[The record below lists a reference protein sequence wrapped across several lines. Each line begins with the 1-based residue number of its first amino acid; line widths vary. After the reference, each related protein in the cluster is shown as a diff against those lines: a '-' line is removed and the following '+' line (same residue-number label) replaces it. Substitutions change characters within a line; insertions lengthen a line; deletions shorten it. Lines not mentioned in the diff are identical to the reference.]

1 MFEIGQEVLIDWV
14 DRIDRGKIT
23 RFCGHDGH
31 DNIWEVAYRVNS
43 ILSLRESLLRPAT
56 PESISKLKQS
66 LKERIAIL
74 QAKLKVL
81 E

>member
-23 RFCGHDGH
+23 RFCGHDGY

-43 ILSLRESLLRPAT
+43 IISLRASLLRPAT
-56 PESISKLKQS
+56 PESVSKLKQS